1 MQAESD
7 PIISSSLFDKEK
19 NDGMLSNSKR
29 ISILVPAYNE
39 EEVLE
44 LFYDRVTAI
53 MAQLPYSYEIL
64 FVNDGSKDNTLS
76 VMRKLNA
83 QDHRVGFIDL
93 SRNFGKEVAMAAGI
107 DHVSG
112 DALILMD
119 ADLQDPPELIPVFI
133 KHWENGYDDVYGCR
147 NSREGETW
155 LKKKTSVWF
164 YSLLARFTRVDV
176 MKNSGD
182 FRLLSEKAIN
192 SLRQYRE
199 HERYTKGF
207 FALIGHRKMPVYF
220 DRPPRAAGTTK
231 WNYFKLVDLA
241 INGFTS
247 FSTAPLRLA
256 TIFGFITSLVA
267 FSYIVFI
274 ITKTLLYGDSVAG
287 YPSLVS
293 IVMFLGGVQL
303 ICLGI
308 IGEYL
313 AKVFSETKKRPLYL
327 LNEKSLPKHE
337 IK

>member
-1 MQAESD
+1 M
-7 PIISSSLFDKEK
+7 SLNKK
-19 NDGMLSNSKR
+19 K

-39 EEVLE
+39 EEVLG
-44 LFYDRVTAI
+44 LFYERVSHI
-53 MAQLPYSYEIL
+53 MQQTPYDYEIL
-64 FVNDGSKDNTLS
+64 FVNDGSKDRTLEVMRTLS
-76 VMRKLNA
+76 ER
-83 QDHRVGFIDL
+83 DSRVGFLDL
-93 SRNFGKEVAMAAGI
+93 SRNFGKEVAMAAGV
-107 DHVSG
+107 DYVTG

-133 KHWENGYDDVYGCR
+133 KYWEEGFDDVYGCR
-147 NSREGETW
+147 NTREGETW
-155 LKKKTSVWF
+155 LKKKTSIWF
-164 YSLLARFTRVDV
+164 YNLLARFTRVDI

-182 FRLLSEKAIN
+182 FRLLSSKAID

-199 HERYTKGF
+199 NERYTKGF
-207 FALIGHRKMPVYF
+207 FALIGHKKQPVYF

-231 WNYFKLVDLA
+231 WNYFKLIDLA

-256 TIFGFITSLVA
+256 TIFGFVTSLVA
-267 FSYIVFI
+267 FAYIIFI
-274 ITKTLLYGDSVAG
+274 VAKTLLHGDSVAG

-327 LNEKSLPKHE
+327 LNEKKLPG
-337 IK
+337 IL